1 MPVKNVKRQTNGCF
15 EGVITG
21 LNDKEKKI
29 ISKSVG
35 DKYITES
42 TNKLILKPVN
52 TNGNDFEVR
61 TKDNDVVV
69 SFTQNAP
76 GNSSSY
82 DLFTAILST
91 ATNEDGEVYN
101 IVARF
106 TKDENWDAKL
116 NLFANAGSSGA
127 SFDITIPP
135 DAYGNIA
142 MASDLE
148 PLKTSI
154 GNKQDTLES
163 GTNIKTINGNSL
175 LGAGD
180 ITVGERPFYE
190 LNLNSITDDA
200 TLTKE
205 QGEAIYNNGNLLDIK
220 INLNSTGTFYFINGK
235 TKINFGGETF
245 FYNPISLQLFDNMIE
260 GLKFIK
266 NGDTYTISFMIFSEP
281 NTIRIGTN
289 NEIELVNSLEKP
301 FIKTING
308 QSLVQDG
315 STADI
320 KLQTQQYR
328 HTITI
333 YEGSTT
339 DGNNICFTAYTPSDT
354 PINSIESFVANIYEN
369 KLENTDLNCFGVSGT
384 ASALTFYNKIHIG
397 TNLAT
402 TTLQKVTGGSVA
414 LSTVYATYTITDEHG
429 LLN

>member
-1 MPVKNVKRQTNGCF
+1 MPVKNVKRKTNDGF

-21 LNDKEKKI
+21 LNDKEKEI

-82 DLFTAILST
+82 DLFSATLST
-91 ATNEDGEVYN
+91 ATNEDGELYN

-116 NLFANAGSSGA
+116 NIFANAGSSGA

-135 DAYGNIA
+135 EANGNIA

-148 PLKTSI
+148 PLKTDI
-154 GNKQDTLES
+154 VKAVKTDTDASLKSLTLPSAKDLKTKDGTSFGGS
-163 GTNIKTINGNSL
+163 GDDIFNIDPNRFTQNEE
-175 LGAGD
+175 
-180 ITVGERPFYE
+180 GE
-190 LNLNSITDDA
+190 LVA
-200 TLTKE
+200 TLTDEEVTKILKA
-205 QGEAIYNNGNLLDIK
+205 QFINMTGESGLILIRFGTDYVF
-220 INLNSTGTFYFINGK
+220 NSTNINSEGIGVIGYTLDAYDVAT
-235 TKINFGGETF
+235 TKQIKMTVTQDEL
-245 FYNPISLQLFDNMIE
+245 SLSNYATKD
-260 GLKFIK
+260 
-266 NGDTYTISFMIFSEP
+266 
-281 NTIRIGTN
+281 
-289 NEIELVNSLEKP
+289 ELNAK
-301 FIKTING
+301 
-308 QSLVQDG
+308 QSTL
-315 STADI
+315 
-320 KLQTQQYR
+320 YR

-333 YEGSTT
+333 HEGSTQ
-339 DGNNICFTAYTPSDT
+339 DGNSICFTAYTASNT
-354 PINSIESFVANIYEN
+354 AISSIEQLA
-369 KLENTDLNCFGVSGT
+369 NTDLDCFGVSGT
-384 ASALTFYNKIHIG
+384 ASALVFYNKIHIG
-397 TNLAT
+397 ANLAT

-429 LLN
+429 PLN